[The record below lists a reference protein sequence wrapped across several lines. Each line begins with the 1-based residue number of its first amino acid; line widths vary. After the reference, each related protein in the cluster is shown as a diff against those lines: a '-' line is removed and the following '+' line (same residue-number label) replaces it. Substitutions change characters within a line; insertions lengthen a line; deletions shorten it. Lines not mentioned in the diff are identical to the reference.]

1 MEEDEKT
8 LNPQE
13 TEAAPAESAAA
24 SPATS
29 SPTSTATP
37 SARDAFRSRVSSR
50 YQDLDLDD
58 EDAYYGRMG
67 QMMDEYEGYEQSSKR
82 MRDAV
87 AKSPA
92 MAEMLRAAQQQ
103 DDFDPIL
110 WLAENRGLDLE
121 ALRDDPEYASKL
133 AENHAKYI
141 ERDAAGKKIAED
153 MEANLPGSI
162 EAVKAKAS
170 ELGISD
176 EQAQETVG
184 KMYQI
189 MEDLIHGKVDADLFA
204 MLAKGANHDSDV
216 EQAREEGQA
225 AGLSTRI
232 DEHLRKGAGRQPK
245 PAGRQSA
252 ASEPKPQQRPR
263 NPFAHEDF

>member
-1 MEEDEKT
+1 MEEEKT

-13 TEAAPAESAAA
+13 TGAAPAETAAA

-29 SPTSTATP
+29 SSPTGTAAP

-67 QMMDEYEGYEQSSKR
+67 QMMDEYEGYERSSKR

-92 MAEMLRAAQQQ
+92 MADMLRAAQQQ

-110 WLAENRGLDLE
+110 WLTENRGLDLE
-121 ALRDDPEYASKL
+121 ALRDDPEYAGKL
-133 AENHAKYI
+133 ADAHAKYI
-141 ERDAAGKKIAED
+141 ENDAAGKKIAED
-153 MEANLPGSI
+153 MEANLPGSV
-162 EAVKAKAS
+162 EAVRAKAE
-170 ELGISD
+170 ELGLSD

-189 MEDLIHGKVDADLFA
+189 MEDLIHGKIDADLFA
-204 MLAKGANHDSDV
+204 MLAKGVSHDDDV
-216 EQAREEGQA
+216 AQAREEGQA

-245 PAGRQSA
+245 PSGRQGA
-252 ASEPKPQQRPR
+252 ASEPRPQQRPR
-263 NPFAHEDF
+263 NPFAHEDI